1 MMNYDSVSTVVG
13 RIKEDLEH
21 DFRLKNVAMEGN
33 IIGLKRA
40 STGHWY
46 MNIHDDK
53 ASIRAVLFRNRAG
66 TMMSPVKEG
75 DRVVVTG
82 EVNVYEK
89 GGTFSFIIERLF
101 SQGVGNLQQQYEK
114 NKAELYAQGYFDKD
128 NKKELPRF
136 PWKVGVLTSATGAVL
151 HDIQKI
157 RAERNEYIEVVLYPV
172 PVQGDGAAPK
182 LVKTLEEAGK
192 NRDLDVLILARGGG
206 SMEDLWCFNDP
217 AVVRAVYNTQVPI
230 ITAVG
235 HETDTTLVDY
245 AADVRAATPTHA
257 AELAFPS
264 FTDIQLQIA
273 ALTETAGRLMDDC
286 IERRFSQWERTATRI
301 RLHQYN
307 EFVTVK
313 KDNLNRLVESARQK
327 TEYLLLQKQHAL
339 DKIKSRAEGM
349 NPTAFLR
356 KGYGQ
361 LLQDGEVIAGISAV
375 NRKKPLEVQLV
386 DGIIVAE
393 VKEVI
398 GRGEKNGQIKKL

>member
-1 MMNYDSVSTVVG
+1 MNYDSVSTVVG

-66 TMMSPVKEG
+66 TMMSTVKEG

-182 LVKTLEEAGK
+182 LVKALEEAGK
-192 NRDLDVLILARGGG
+192 NHDLDVLILARGGG

-273 ALTETAGRLMDDC
+273 ALAETAGRLMDDC
-286 IERRFSQWERTATRI
+286 IERRFSQWERTTTRI

-307 EFVTVK
+307 EFVAVK

-361 LLQDGEVIAGISAV
+361 LVQDGEVIAGIAVV
-375 NRKKPLEVQLV
+375 NRKQPLEVQLV
-386 DGIIVAE
+386 DGIIVAD

-398 GRGEKNGQIKKL
+398 ERGEKNG

>member
-1 MMNYDSVSTVVG
+1 MNYDSVSTVVG

-53 ASIRAVLFRNRAG
+53 ASIRAVLFRNRTG
-66 TMMSPVKEG
+66 TMMSTVKEG

-128 NKKELPRF
+128 HKKELPRF

-182 LVKTLEEAGK
+182 LVKALEEAGK
-192 NRDLDVLILARGGG
+192 NHDLDVLILARGGG

-286 IERRFSQWERTATRI
+286 IERRFSQWERTTTRI

-375 NRKKPLEVQLV
+375 NRKKPLEIQLV
-386 DGIIVAE
+386 DGVIVAE

-398 GRGEKNGQIKKL
+398 ERGEKNG

>member
-1 MMNYDSVSTVVG
+1 MNYDSVSTVVG

-66 TMMSPVKEG
+66 TMMSTVKEG

-172 PVQGDGAAPK
+172 PVQGDGAVPK
-182 LVKTLEEAGK
+182 LVKSLEEAGK

-217 AVVRAVYNTQVPI
+217 TVVRAVYNTQVPI

-273 ALTETAGRLMDDC
+273 ALTETAERLMDDC
-286 IERRFSQWERTATRI
+286 IERRFSQWERTTTRI

-375 NRKKPLEVQLV
+375 NRKKPLEIQLV
-386 DGIIVAE
+386 DGVIVAE

-398 GRGEKNGQIKKL
+398 ERGEKNG

>member
-1 MMNYDSVSTVVG
+1 MNYDSVSTVVG

-182 LVKTLEEAGK
+182 LVKALEEAGK

-361 LLQDGEVIAGISAV
+361 LLQNGEVIAGISAV

-386 DGIIVAE
+386 DGVIVAE

-398 GRGEKNGQIKKL
+398 ERGEKNG

>member
-1 MMNYDSVSTVVG
+1 MNYDSVSTVVG

-182 LVKTLEEAGK
+182 LVKALEEAGK

-286 IERRFSQWERTATRI
+286 IERRFSQWERTTTRI

-375 NRKKPLEVQLV
+375 NRKKPLEIQLV
-386 DGIIVAE
+386 DGVIVAE

-398 GRGEKNGQIKKL
+398 ERGEKNG

>member
-66 TMMSPVKEG
+66 TMMSTVKEG

-128 NKKELPRF
+128 NKKKLPRF

-182 LVKTLEEAGK
+182 LVKALEEAGK

-286 IERRFSQWERTATRI
+286 IERRFSQWERTTTRI

-375 NRKKPLEVQLV
+375 NRKKPLEIQLV
-386 DGIIVAE
+386 DGVIVAE

-398 GRGEKNGQIKKL
+398 ERGEKNG

>member
-1 MMNYDSVSTVVG
+1 MNYDSVSTVVG

-53 ASIRAVLFRNRAG
+53 ASIRAVLFRNRTG
-66 TMMSPVKEG
+66 TMMSTVKEG

-128 NKKELPRF
+128 HKKELPRF

-172 PVQGDGAAPK
+172 PVQGDGAVPK
-182 LVKTLEEAGK
+182 LVKALEEAGK

-217 AVVRAVYNTQVPI
+217 TVVRAVYNTQVPI

-273 ALTETAGRLMDDC
+273 ALTETTGRLMDDC
-286 IERRFSQWERTATRI
+286 IERRFSQWERTTTRI

-313 KDNLNRLVESARQK
+313 KDNLNRLMESARQK

-361 LLQDGEVIAGISAV
+361 LVQDGEVIAGISAV
-375 NRKKPLEVQLV
+375 NRKKPLEIQLV
-386 DGIIVAE
+386 DGVIVAE

-398 GRGEKNGQIKKL
+398 ERGEKNG

>member
-1 MMNYDSVSTVVG
+1 MNYDSVSTVVS

-182 LVKTLEEAGK
+182 LVKALEEAGK

-217 AVVRAVYNTQVPI
+217 TVVRAVYNTQVPI

-286 IERRFSQWERTATRI
+286 IERRFSQWERTTTRI

-375 NRKKPLEVQLV
+375 NRKKPLEIQLV
-386 DGIIVAE
+386 DGVIVAE

-398 GRGEKNGQIKKL
+398 ERGEKNG

>member
-1 MMNYDSVSTVVG
+1 MNYDSVSTVVG

-53 ASIRAVLFRNRAG
+53 ASIRVVLFRNRAG
-66 TMMSPVKEG
+66 TMMSTVKEG

-89 GGTFSFIIERLF
+89 GGTFSFIIKRLF

-182 LVKTLEEAGK
+182 LVKALEEAGK

-273 ALTETAGRLMDDC
+273 VLTETAGRLMDDC

-307 EFVTVK
+307 EFVSVK

-361 LLQDGEVIAGISAV
+361 LLQNGEVIAGITAV

-398 GRGEKNGQIKKL
+398 GRGEKNGQIKKF

>member
-1 MMNYDSVSTVVG
+1 MNYDSVSTVVG

-128 NKKELPRF
+128 NKKELPLF

-157 RAERNEYIEVVLYPV
+157 RAERNEYIEVILYPV
-172 PVQGDGAAPK
+172 PVQGDGAVPK
-182 LVKTLEEAGK
+182 LVKALEEAGK

-217 AVVRAVYNTQVPI
+217 TVVRAVYNTQVPI

-286 IERRFSQWERTATRI
+286 IERRFSQWERTTTRI

-375 NRKKPLEVQLV
+375 NRKKPLEIQLV
-386 DGIIVAE
+386 DGVIVAE

-398 GRGEKNGQIKKL
+398 ERGEKNG

>member
-1 MMNYDSVSTVVG
+1 MNYDSVSTVVG

-182 LVKTLEEAGK
+182 LVKALEEAGK

-264 FTDIQLQIA
+264 FTDIQLQIV

-286 IERRFSQWERTATRI
+286 IERRFSQWERTTTRI

-375 NRKKPLEVQLV
+375 NRKKPLEIQLV
-386 DGIIVAE
+386 DGVIVAE

-398 GRGEKNGQIKKL
+398 ERGEKNG

>member
-1 MMNYDSVSTVVG
+1 MNYDSVSTVVG

-157 RAERNEYIEVVLYPV
+157 RAERNEYIEVILYRV
-172 PVQGDGAAPK
+172 PVQGDRAVPK
-182 LVKTLEEAGK
+182 LVKALEEAGK

-206 SMEDLWCFNDP
+206 SMEDLGCFNDP
-217 AVVRAVYNTQVPI
+217 TVVRAVYNTQVPI

-235 HETDTTLVDY
+235 RETDTTLVDY

-286 IERRFSQWERTATRI
+286 IERRFSQWERTTTRI

-313 KDNLNRLVESARQK
+313 KDNLNRLGESARQK
-327 TEYLLLQKQHAL
+327 TEYFLLQKQHAL

-386 DGIIVAE
+386 DGVIVAE

-398 GRGEKNGQIKKL
+398 ERGEKNG

>member
-1 MMNYDSVSTVVG
+1 MNYDSVSTVVG

-66 TMMSPVKEG
+66 TMMSTVKEG
-75 DRVVVTG
+75 DRIVVTG

-182 LVKTLEEAGK
+182 LVKALEEAGK

-273 ALTETAGRLMDDC
+273 ALTEAAGRLMDDC
-286 IERRFSQWERTATRI
+286 IERRFSQWERTTTRI

-375 NRKKPLEVQLV
+375 NRKKPLEIQLV
-386 DGIIVAE
+386 DGVIVAE

-398 GRGEKNGQIKKL
+398 ERGEKNG

>member
-1 MMNYDSVSTVVG
+1 MNYDSVSTVVG

-157 RAERNEYIEVVLYPV
+157 RAERNEYIEVILYPV
-172 PVQGDGAAPK
+172 PVQGDGAVPK
-182 LVKTLEEAGK
+182 LVKALEEAGK

-217 AVVRAVYNTQVPI
+217 TVVRAVYNTQVPI

-273 ALTETAGRLMDDC
+273 ALTETAERLMDDC
-286 IERRFSQWERTATRI
+286 IERRFSQWERTTTRI

-307 EFVTVK
+307 EFVSVK

-361 LLQDGEVIAGISAV
+361 LLQNGEVIAGITAV

>member
-1 MMNYDSVSTVVG
+1 MNYDSVSTVVG

-66 TMMSPVKEG
+66 MMMSTVKEG

-128 NKKELPRF
+128 NKKELPHF

-182 LVKTLEEAGK
+182 LVKALEEAGK

-286 IERRFSQWERTATRI
+286 IERRFSQWERTTTRI

-375 NRKKPLEVQLV
+375 NRKKPLEIQLV
-386 DGIIVAE
+386 DGVIVAE

-398 GRGEKNGQIKKL
+398 ERGEKNG

>member
-1 MMNYDSVSTVVG
+1 MNYDSVSTVVG

-66 TMMSPVKEG
+66 TMMSTVKEG

-172 PVQGDGAAPK
+172 PVQGDGAVPK
-182 LVKTLEEAGK
+182 LVKSLEEAGK

-217 AVVRAVYNTQVPI
+217 TVVRAVYNTQVPI

-286 IERRFSQWERTATRI
+286 IERRFSQWERTTTRI

-313 KDNLNRLVESARQK
+313 KDHLNRLVESARQK

-375 NRKKPLEVQLV
+375 NRKKPLEIQLV
-386 DGIIVAE
+386 DGVIVAE

-398 GRGEKNGQIKKL
+398 ERGEKNG

>member
-66 TMMSPVKEG
+66 TMMSTVKEG

-172 PVQGDGAAPK
+172 PVQGDGAVPK
-182 LVKTLEEAGK
+182 LVKSLEEAGK

-286 IERRFSQWERTATRI
+286 IERRFSQWERTTTRI

-313 KDNLNRLVESARQK
+313 KDNLNRLVESARHK

-375 NRKKPLEVQLV
+375 NRKKPLEIQLV
-386 DGIIVAE
+386 DGVIVAE

-398 GRGEKNGQIKKL
+398 ERGEKNG

>member
-1 MMNYDSVSTVVG
+1 MNYDSVSTVVG

-66 TMMSPVKEG
+66 TMMSTVKEG

-182 LVKTLEEAGK
+182 LVKALEEAGK

-286 IERRFSQWERTATRI
+286 IERRFSQWERTTTRI

-313 KDNLNRLVESARQK
+313 KDNLNRLVESARHK

-375 NRKKPLEVQLV
+375 NRKKPLEIQLV

-398 GRGEKNGQIKKL
+398 ERGEKNG

>member
-1 MMNYDSVSTVVG
+1 MNYDSVSTVVG

-53 ASIRAVLFRNRAG
+53 ASIRAVLFRNRTG
-66 TMMSPVKEG
+66 TMMSTVKEG

-114 NKAELYAQGYFDKD
+114 NKVELYAQGYFDKD

-172 PVQGDGAAPK
+172 PVQGDGAVPK
-182 LVKTLEEAGK
+182 LVKALEEAGK

-217 AVVRAVYNTQVPI
+217 TVVRAVYNTQVPI

-273 ALTETAGRLMDDC
+273 ALTETAERLMDDC
-286 IERRFSQWERTATRI
+286 IERRFSQWERTTTRI

-361 LLQDGEVIAGISAV
+361 LLQDGEVIAGISVV
-375 NRKKPLEVQLV
+375 NRKKPLEIQLV
-386 DGIIVAE
+386 DGVIVAE

-398 GRGEKNGQIKKL
+398 ERGEKNG

>member
-1 MMNYDSVSTVVG
+1 MNYDSVSTVVG

-66 TMMSPVKEG
+66 MMMSTVKEG

-172 PVQGDGAAPK
+172 PVQGDGAVPK
-182 LVKTLEEAGK
+182 LVKALEEAGK

-217 AVVRAVYNTQVPI
+217 TVVRAVYNTQVPI

-273 ALTETAGRLMDDC
+273 ALTETAGRLTDDC
-286 IERRFSQWERTATRI
+286 IERRFSQWERTTTRI

-398 GRGEKNGQIKKL
+398 ERGEKNG

>member
-1 MMNYDSVSTVVG
+1 MNYDSVSTVVG

-128 NKKELPRF
+128 NKKELPHF

-172 PVQGDGAAPK
+172 PVQGDGAVPK
-182 LVKTLEEAGK
+182 LVKSLEEAGK

-217 AVVRAVYNTQVPI
+217 TVVRAVYNTQVPI

-273 ALTETAGRLMDDC
+273 ALTETAERLMDDC
-286 IERRFSQWERTATRI
+286 IERRFSQWERTTTRI

-375 NRKKPLEVQLV
+375 NRKKPLEIQLV
-386 DGIIVAE
+386 DGVIVAE

-398 GRGEKNGQIKKL
+398 ERGEKNG

>member
-1 MMNYDSVSTVVG
+1 MNYDSVSTVVG

-172 PVQGDGAAPK
+172 PVQGDGAVPK
-182 LVKTLEEAGK
+182 LVKALEEAGK

-217 AVVRAVYNTQVPI
+217 TVVRAVYNTQVPI

-273 ALTETAGRLMDDC
+273 ALTETAERLMDDC
-286 IERRFSQWERTATRI
+286 IERRFSQWERTTTRI

-386 DGIIVAE
+386 DGVIVAE

-398 GRGEKNGQIKKL
+398 ERGEKNG

>member
-1 MMNYDSVSTVVG
+1 MNYDSVSTVVG

-66 TMMSPVKEG
+66 TMMSTVKEG

-172 PVQGDGAAPK
+172 PVQGDGAVPK
-182 LVKTLEEAGK
+182 LVKSLEEAGK

-286 IERRFSQWERTATRI
+286 IERRFSQWERTTTRI

-313 KDNLNRLVESARQK
+313 KDNLNRLVESARHK

-375 NRKKPLEVQLV
+375 NRKKPLEIQLV
-386 DGIIVAE
+386 DGVIVAE

-398 GRGEKNGQIKKL
+398 ERGEKNG

>member
-1 MMNYDSVSTVVG
+1 MNYDSVSTVVG

-172 PVQGDGAAPK
+172 PVQGDGAVPK
-182 LVKTLEEAGK
+182 LVKALEEAGK

-286 IERRFSQWERTATRI
+286 IERRFSQWERTTTRI

-327 TEYLLLQKQHAL
+327 MEYLLLQKQHAL

-398 GRGEKNGQIKKL
+398 ERGEKNG

>member
-1 MMNYDSVSTVVG
+1 MNYDSVSTVVG

-21 DFRLKNVAMEGN
+21 DFRLRNVAMEGN

-128 NKKELPRF
+128 NKKELPHF

-182 LVKTLEEAGK
+182 LVKALEEAGK

-375 NRKKPLEVQLV
+375 NRKKPLEIQLV
-386 DGIIVAE
+386 DGVIVAE

-398 GRGEKNGQIKKL
+398 ERGEKNG

>member
-1 MMNYDSVSTVVG
+1 MNYDSVSTVVG

-21 DFRLKNVAMEGN
+21 DFRLRNVAMEGN

-66 TMMSPVKEG
+66 TMMSTVKEG

-128 NKKELPRF
+128 NKKELPHF

-182 LVKTLEEAGK
+182 LVKALEEAGK

-273 ALTETAGRLMDDC
+273 ALTETAGRLTDDC
-286 IERRFSQWERTATRI
+286 IERRFSQWERTTTRI

-375 NRKKPLEVQLV
+375 NRKKPLEIQLV
-386 DGIIVAE
+386 DGVIVAE

-398 GRGEKNGQIKKL
+398 ERGEKNG

>member
-1 MMNYDSVSTVVG
+1 MNYDSVSTVVG

-172 PVQGDGAAPK
+172 PVQGGGAVPK
-182 LVKTLEEAGK
+182 LVEALEEAGK

-217 AVVRAVYNTQVPI
+217 TVVRAVYNTQVPI

-286 IERRFSQWERTATRI
+286 IERRFSQWERTTTRI

-375 NRKKPLEVQLV
+375 NRKKPLEIQLV
-386 DGIIVAE
+386 DGVIVAE

-398 GRGEKNGQIKKL
+398 ERGEKNG

>member
-182 LVKTLEEAGK
+182 LVKALEEAGK

-217 AVVRAVYNTQVPI
+217 TVVRAVYNTQVPI

-286 IERRFSQWERTATRI
+286 IERRFSQWERTTTRI

-375 NRKKPLEVQLV
+375 NRKKPLEIQLV
-386 DGIIVAE
+386 DGVIVAE

-398 GRGEKNGQIKKL
+398 ERGEKNG

>member
-53 ASIRAVLFRNRAG
+53 ASIRAVLFRNRTG
-66 TMMSPVKEG
+66 TMMSTVKEG

-128 NKKELPRF
+128 HRKELPRF

-172 PVQGDGAAPK
+172 PVQGDGAVPK
-182 LVKTLEEAGK
+182 LVKALEEAGK

-273 ALTETAGRLMDDC
+273 ALTETAGRLTDDC
-286 IERRFSQWERTATRI
+286 IERRFSQWERTTTRI

-375 NRKKPLEVQLV
+375 NRKKPLEIQLV
-386 DGIIVAE
+386 DGVIVAE

-398 GRGEKNGQIKKL
+398 ERGEKNG

>member
-1 MMNYDSVSTVVG
+1 MNYDSVSTVVG

-128 NKKELPRF
+128 NKKELPHF

-172 PVQGDGAAPK
+172 PVQGDGAVPK
-182 LVKTLEEAGK
+182 LVKALEEAGK

-217 AVVRAVYNTQVPI
+217 TVVRAVYNTQVPI

-286 IERRFSQWERTATRI
+286 IERRFSQWERTTTRI

-361 LLQDGEVIAGISAV
+361 LLQDGEVIAVISAV
-375 NRKKPLEVQLV
+375 NRKKPLEIQLV
-386 DGIIVAE
+386 DGVIVAE

-398 GRGEKNGQIKKL
+398 ERGEKNG

>member
-1 MMNYDSVSTVVG
+1 MNYDSVSTVVG

-53 ASIRAVLFRNRAG
+53 ASIRAILFRNRAG

-182 LVKTLEEAGK
+182 LVKALEEAGK

-313 KDNLNRLVESARQK
+313 KDNLNRLMESARQK

-361 LLQDGEVIAGISAV
+361 LVQDGEVIAGISAV
-375 NRKKPLEVQLV
+375 NRKKPLEIQLV
-386 DGIIVAE
+386 DGVIVAE

-398 GRGEKNGQIKKL
+398 ERGEKNG

>member
-1 MMNYDSVSTVVG
+1 MNYDSVSTVVG

-46 MNIHDDK
+46 MNIHDAK

-182 LVKTLEEAGK
+182 LVKALEEAGK

-286 IERRFSQWERTATRI
+286 IERRFSQWERTTTRI

-375 NRKKPLEVQLV
+375 NRKKPLEIQLV
-386 DGIIVAE
+386 DGVIVAE

-398 GRGEKNGQIKKL
+398 ERGEKNG

>member
-1 MMNYDSVSTVVG
+1 MNYDSVSTVVG

-172 PVQGDGAAPK
+172 PVQGDGAVPK
-182 LVKTLEEAGK
+182 LVKALEEAGK

-217 AVVRAVYNTQVPI
+217 TVVRAVYNTQVPI

-286 IERRFSQWERTATRI
+286 IERRFSQWERTTTRI

-313 KDNLNRLVESARQK
+313 KDNLNRLMESARQK

-361 LLQDGEVIAGISAV
+361 LLQDGEVIAVISAV
-375 NRKKPLEVQLV
+375 NRKKPLEIQLV
-386 DGIIVAE
+386 DGVIVAE

-398 GRGEKNGQIKKL
+398 ERGEKNG

>member
-1 MMNYDSVSTVVG
+1 MNYDSVSTVVG

-53 ASIRAVLFRNRAG
+53 ASIRAVLFRNRTG
-66 TMMSPVKEG
+66 TMMSTVKEG

-128 NKKELPRF
+128 HRKELPRF

-172 PVQGDGAAPK
+172 PVQGDGAVPK
-182 LVKTLEEAGK
+182 LVKALEEAGK

-273 ALTETAGRLMDDC
+273 ALTETAGRLTDDC
-286 IERRFSQWERTATRI
+286 IERRFSQWERTTTRI

-386 DGIIVAE
+386 DGVIVAE

-398 GRGEKNGQIKKL
+398 ERGEKNG

>member
-182 LVKTLEEAGK
+182 LVKALEEAGK

>member
-1 MMNYDSVSTVVG
+1 MNYDSVSTVVG

-128 NKKELPRF
+128 NKKELPHF

-157 RAERNEYIEVVLYPV
+157 RAERNEYIEVILYPV
-172 PVQGDGAAPK
+172 PVQGDGAVPK
-182 LVKTLEEAGK
+182 LVKALEEAGK

-217 AVVRAVYNTQVPI
+217 TVVRAVYNTQVPI

-273 ALTETAGRLMDDC
+273 ALTETAERLMDDC
-286 IERRFSQWERTATRI
+286 IERRFSQWERTTTRI

-327 TEYLLLQKQHAL
+327 MEYLLLQKQHAL

-375 NRKKPLEVQLV
+375 NRKKPLEIQLV
-386 DGIIVAE
+386 DGVIVAE

-398 GRGEKNGQIKKL
+398 ERGEKNG